1 MFFHQNLM
9 LILIFKIVSPKNVS
23 LKSYKHLS
31 GDQPPMHDLFANRY
45 MHSEVVLNHS
55 SKKGLFLCL
64 RKRETKSYFDCDFL
78 GGWEKLHRE
87 K

>member
-31 GDQPPMHDLFANRY
+31 GDQPPVHDLFANRL
-45 MHSEVVLNHS
+45 MLDFCNNGLNG
-55 SKKGLFLCL
+55 KGF
-64 RKRETKSYFDCDFL
+64 
-78 GGWEKLHRE
+78 
-87 K
+87 